1 MALVF
6 AEVLMMNILIEF
18 VSSVSVICLAY
29 AIGYGLWFLIQIPT
43 RRWRE
48 MAFDY
53 VYVNDDGSVRE
64 LKKEEEDKLSALFF
78 VGDEAEDY
86 IKPRYEALNPLGR
99 SNGYLKRHQLPN
111 RAAVARTLN
120 S

>member
-1 MALVF
+1 MV
-6 AEVLMMNILIEF
+6 NILIQF
-18 VSSVSVICLAY
+18 VSSVSLICLAY
-29 AIGYGLWFLIQIPT
+29 AIGYGLWFLIQIST
-43 RRWRE
+43 RGWRE

-53 VYVNDDGSVRE
+53 VYVNDDGWVRE

-86 IKPRYEALNPLGR
+86 IKSRYESLNPVGR
-99 SNGYLKRHQLPN
+99 FNGYLKRRQLPSS
-111 RAAVARTLN
+111 AAVERDSN